1 MTKYI
6 HNVWYTIITKYNK
19 FNNISN
25 IDYDYGVHPSY
36 KLRDI
41 KTGKFDTVSFK
52 SVQAMIMMV
61 MLMTLIVFTL
71 PTVMSCKHPGPKS
84 R

>member
-1 MTKYI
+1 MFKKTAL
-6 HNVWYTIITKYNK
+6 
-19 FNNISN
+19 FSR
-25 IDYDYGVHPSY
+25 DGFPYGVHPSY

-41 KTGKFDTVSFK
+41 KTGKYDNVSFK
-52 SVQAMIMMV
+52 SVQVMIMMA

-71 PTVMSCKHPGPKS
+71 STVMSCKHPGPKS